1 VTLNQFTFG
10 AATAS
15 PDATVL
21 PVRLC
26 VALLKDIDGRIII
39 DLPVQGSLGDPQFRI
54 GKVVLRV
61 VVNLLTKAAVSP
73 FSLIGSMFGGGGEE
87 LAYQEF
93 SPGSSELEPSQVP
106 KIETLAKALANRPA
120 LSLSIEGGYDPA
132 ADAYALRRSKLA
144 ELVRRQIWEERH
156 ATDPNIPPPDKLP
169 ISPDEHA
176 AMVKKLFD
184 SKFPPGTQFGTPL
197 PAPPA
202 VAAPPPGPP
211 PGLLTRIVNLVTFKR
226 HRDLVAARKQSEI
239 LAAEHEKDVAK
250 AVAAGLPLDQMTGR
264 LAESMVVTSDDLGA
278 LAAERAQ
285 SVRSHLIDSGH
296 IAPNRL
302 FLTQSSDPARQA
314 KGPRVLLSLQ

>member
-1 VTLNQFTFG
+1 
-10 AATAS
+10 
-15 PDATVL
+15 
-21 PVRLC
+21 
-26 VALLKDIDGRIII
+26 
-39 DLPVQGSLGDPQFRI
+39 
-54 GKVVLRV
+54 
-61 VVNLLTKAAVSP
+61 
-73 FSLIGSMFGGGGEE
+73 
-87 LAYQEF
+87 
-93 SPGSSELEPSQVP
+93 
-106 KIETLAKALANRPA
+106 
-120 LSLSIEGGYDPA
+120 
-132 ADAYALRRSKLA
+132 
-144 ELVRRQIWEERH
+144 
-156 ATDPNIPPPDKLP
+156 
-169 ISPDEHA
+169 
-176 AMVKKLFD
+176 MVKKLFD